1 MPTSLILDT
10 KFKLPKSCNL
20 NDEKGM
26 TQYHDATYQLYCHLK
41 TSIFDDYVIDNKH
54 YSIKIVTPTD
64 NQDFDTNVDNLPS
77 FTHAFTNA
85 VSRRLYN
92 RPSTFETFEFS
103 DKTYV
108 RNVIFVNKDN
118 DRDIVLFDLVE
129 LNFKCNFNYV
139 ETTKLFDIEG
149 SVEILTDEDE
159 LRHDFKNGIWEML
172 KYFVTRTIPKQNGN
186 IRNILF

>member
-10 KFKLPKSCNL
+10 KFKLPKSCVL
-20 NDEKGM
+20 NDDFGM
-26 TQYHDATYQLYCHLK
+26 SRESDATHQLYCHLNA
-41 TSIFDDYVIDNKH
+41 SIFDDYVVDDKH
-54 YSIKIVTPTD
+54 YSIKTVTPNG
-64 NQDFDTNVDNLPS
+64 NQDFDTNVDTLPS

-92 RPSTFETFEFS
+92 RPNVLETFEFS

-118 DRDIVLFDLVE
+118 DHDIVLFDLVV
-129 LNFKCNFNYV
+129 LNFKCKFSHI

-149 SVEILTDEDE
+149 SVEILTDEAD
-159 LRHDFKNGIWEML
+159 LRHDFKNGMWDVL
-172 KYFVTRTIPKQNGN
+172 KYIWCKK
-186 IRNILF
+186 

>member
-1 MPTSLILDT
+1 MPTSLILDA

-20 NDEKGM
+20 NDEKGT

-54 YSIKIVTPTD
+54 YSIKIVTPTN
-64 NQDFDTNVDNLPS
+64 NQDFDTNVDDLPS

-85 VSRRLYN
+85 VYRRLYN
-92 RPSTFETFEFS
+92 KYCIINRLNAFETFEFS

-108 RNVIFVNKDN
+108 RNVIFMNKDN

-129 LNFKCNFNYV
+129 LDFKCKFNYV

-159 LRHDFKNGIWEML
+159 LRHDFKNGIWDML
-172 KYFVTRTIPKQNGN
+172 KYVWCRK
-186 IRNILF
+186 